1 MNYLVNKLFVLSTF
15 RHLLRDFGAAR
26 AVLALQ
32 NILPANETEQAWLK
46 FEFQQPSAPHSVC
59 VREFLNCILESSTR
73 ALPAFHEA
81 IADAIAEGP
90 NLNLLTYLIDVR
102 SSW

>member
-1 MNYLVNKLFVLSTF
+1 MNYLVNKLFVLSTSTF

-46 FEFQQPSAPHSVC
+46 FEFQQHSVC
-59 VREFLNCILESSTR
+59 VREFLNCILESSTC

-81 IADAIAEGP
+81 ITDAIAEGP
-90 NLNLLTYLIDVR
+90 NLLIYLIDVR

>member
-1 MNYLVNKLFVLSTF
+1 MYYL
-15 RHLLRDFGAAR
+15 HLGIFCAISELRALH
-26 AVLALQ
+26 VLALQ
-32 NILPANETEQAWLK
+32 NILPADETEQVWLK

-59 VREFLNCILESSTR
+59 VHESLNCILESSTC

-81 IADAIAEGP
+81 FADAIAEGP
-90 NLNLLTYLIDVR
+90 NLLIYLIDVR